1 MWVSKQFI
9 LPESGQGQG
18 KRSWGWGESRTWS
31 LIYKTLHFLMETKN
45 KAEEKASQEKGT
57 AQANAYNQGNAWSDQ
72 RVGSI
77 RESNRK

>member
-1 MWVSKQFI
+1 
-9 LPESGQGQG
+9 
-18 KRSWGWGESRTWS
+18 
-31 LIYKTLHFLMETKN
+31 METKN